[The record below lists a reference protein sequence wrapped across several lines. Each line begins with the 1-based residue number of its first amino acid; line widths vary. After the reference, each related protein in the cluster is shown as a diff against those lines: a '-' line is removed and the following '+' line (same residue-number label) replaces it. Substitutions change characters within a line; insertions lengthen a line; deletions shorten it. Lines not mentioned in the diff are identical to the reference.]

1 KMESVCLM
9 TASCISE
16 NNSRARRLGGPECS
30 NIRGVTE
37 SEIVFIGRGDIAMLL
52 QAAAENVAV
61 MQGGLMS
68 RGQRDHGIF
77 RRVFSGMTAAG
88 GDAAAEKQ
96 FALGAVENDVSRRF
110 GAKALGFLAVLIQR
124 HMDARNGFGAFS
136 QRSIGPV

>member
-1 KMESVCLM
+1 MLLCVPAQVRGEITTAVMIAASHCNIIRRPKMESVCLM

-96 FALGAVENDVSRRF
+96 FALGAVEN
-110 GAKALGFLAVLIQR
+110 
-124 HMDARNGFGAFS
+124 
-136 QRSIGPV
+136 